1 MTRQNVLIANLL
13 LALLGAS
20 SFVAAPCFAQKAAV
34 PKQPDMVA
42 LAKDKIVE
50 VVLLMSPD
58 KQGKISK
65 QEFMSLME
73 ATFDRLDKG
82 KKGELD
88 PKEFQ
93 RTVPVRG
100 ATGR

>member
-20 SFVAAPCFAQKAAV
+20 SFVAPCVAQKAAV
-34 PKQPDMVA
+34 PKQPDTVA